1 MSLGPVLCELLDGS
15 MIQRM
20 KGIKLL
26 VLLVG
31 ASFLVN
37 ACAIGKLPK
46 SPERVAD
53 KVPPKPTPRRF

>member
-1 MSLGPVLCELLDGS
+1 